1 MELKELLYL
10 VRDKE
15 TNSWCLS
22 FWLTGAIIFTC
33 RHCTN
38 GEREILE
45 LGSPDKY
52 EARAIGYILEK
63 ELYRKTKKGAVYERV
78 DYKSSYGK
86 DMALM
91 YVDKLKKRKREIEEV
106 FDDYRLFE
114 QVYIPTPAY
123 FENRLRI
130 GITKSNII
138 YADADDEILMVST
151 PVPFGTSGSPI
162 LNGKGKVI
170 GMICATLGG
179 VIGIGIGSHILYDFA
194 VKVLRGGL

>member
-15 TNSWCLS
+15 NGTWCLG

-38 GEREILE
+38 GEREILKI
-45 LGSPDKY
+45 GSSKKY
-52 EARAIGYILEK
+52 EARAIGYIIEK
-63 ELYRKTKKGAVYERV
+63 ELYRKTKNGAIYEKIN
-78 DYKSSYGK
+78 YKSSYGK

-91 YVDKLKKRKREIEEV
+91 YVNELKNKKREIEEV
-106 FDDYRLFE
+106 FGDYRLFE
-114 QVYIPTPAY
+114 RVYIPTPTY

-138 YADADDEILMVST
+138 YADVNDEILMVFNFDVICSIA
-151 PVPFGTSGSPI
+151 F
-162 LNGKGKVI
+162 KVI

-179 VIGIGIGSHILYDFA
+179 VIGIAIGSHILYDFA
-194 VKVLRGGL
+194 KRVLKGG

>member
-15 TNSWCLS
+15 NGTWCLG

-38 GEREILE
+38 GEREILKI
-45 LGSPDKY
+45 GSSKKY
-52 EARAIGYILEK
+52 EARAIGYIIEK
-63 ELYRKTKKGAVYERV
+63 ELYRKTKNGAIYEKV

-91 YVDKLKKRKREIEEV
+91 YVNELENKKREVEEV

-114 QVYIPTPAY
+114 EVYIPTPTY

-138 YADADDEILMVST
+138 YADVNDEILMVSA

-194 VKVLRGGL
+194 VKVLKGG

>member
-15 TNSWCLS
+15 NGTWCLG

-38 GEREILE
+38 GEREILKI
-45 LGSPDKY
+45 GSSKKY
-52 EARAIGYILEK
+52 EARAIGYIIEK
-63 ELYRKTKKGAVYERV
+63 ELYRKTKNGAIYEKV

-91 YVDKLKKRKREIEEV
+91 YVNELKNKKREIEEV

-114 QVYIPTPAY
+114 RVYIPTPTY

-138 YADADDEILMVST
+138 YADVNDEILMVSA

-194 VKVLRGGL
+194 KRILKGG